1 MSEYT
6 FKEIDQ
12 EGLETLKAIS
22 EAKNFNKWMFDTI
35 YPHCEGKI
43 LEIGSGIGNI
53 SEYFIENKDQIYL
66 SDLREN
72 YLEFLEKN
80 FRKTA
85 AGIINLDIVEDN
97 FEKSNVEL
105 LGTFDTVFALNVI
118 EHIHDDGLALKNIY
132 KLLKPG
138 GKVII
143 LVPAYQSLFN
153 TFDKALEH
161 YRRYTTKSISKVIE
175 IGGFELV
182 HKTYFNAVGIAGWI
196 LSGSILK
203 KETIPA
209 GQMKLYNALVP
220 IFKVV
225 DLAIFK
231 SFGLSAISVG
241 RKN

>member
-35 YPHCEGKI
+35 YPHCSGKI

-53 SEYFIENKDQIYL
+53 SEYFIERKEQIYL
-66 SDLREN
+66 SDLRDN
-72 YLEFLEKN
+72 YLEFLSKN
-80 FRKTA
+80 YEGKA
-85 AGIINLDIVEDN
+85 AGIINLDIVEETFDQN
-97 FEKSNVEL
+97 YAEL

-118 EHIHDDGLALKNIY
+118 EHIYDDSLALKNIN
-132 KLLKPG
+132 KLLKPN

-143 LVPAYQSLFN
+143 LVPAYQMLFN

-161 YRRYTTKSISKVIE
+161 YRRYTTKSISKVVE
-175 IGGFELV
+175 SGGFELK

-220 IFKVV
+220 IFKVI
-225 DLAIFK
+225 DRIIFR

-241 RKN
+241 QKN